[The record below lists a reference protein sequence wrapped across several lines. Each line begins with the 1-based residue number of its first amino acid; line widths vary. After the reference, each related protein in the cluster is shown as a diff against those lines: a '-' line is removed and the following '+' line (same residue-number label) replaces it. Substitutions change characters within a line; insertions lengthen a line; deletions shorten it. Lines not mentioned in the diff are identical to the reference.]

1 MHIFR
6 NSVANL
12 FEDEDMNTGM
22 NDLPSC
28 CTLETSTHTGLSLI
42 FRLHVP
48 TVMKWEPRLSEWQPT
63 IRGYQ

>member
-12 FEDEDMNTGM
+12 FEDEDTNTGM

-28 CTLETSTHTGLSLI
+28 CILETSTHTGLS
-42 FRLHVP
+42 
-48 TVMKWEPRLSEWQPT
+48 
-63 IRGYQ
+63 